1 MSQRQQSCARGSRG
15 WLVAICLAQFFAI
28 VPATGAQLRP
38 ISLGLAGGTTVPS
51 GRLDSSLDRGY
62 HGLVTLRVGFPVL
75 PLHVRADV
83 MHGQFAAKS
92 PGGTDLRL
100 TSVSGNLGY
109 DIVPLGLAAV
119 YAVGGA
125 GYYWTDD
132 ASGGTRT
139 RTTGWNAGAGIRLS
153 LGSVRLF
160 GEARYHSTST
170 ASGDARFVPVTIG
183 VLF

>member
-1 MSQRQQSCARGSRG
+1 
-15 WLVAICLAQFFAI
+15 
-28 VPATGAQLRP
+28 
-38 ISLGLAGGTTVPS
+38 
-51 GRLDSSLDRGY
+51 
-62 HGLVTLRVGFPVL
+62 LRVGFPVI

-83 MHGQFAAKS
+83 VHGQLAAKS

-132 ASGGTRT
+132 ANGGARS
-139 RTTGWNAGAGIRLS
+139 RAAGWNAGAGIRLS

-160 GEARYHSTST
+160 GEARYHATRT
-170 ASGDARFVPVTIG
+170 GAGDDARFIPVSIG

>member
-1 MSQRQQSCARGSRG
+1 MG
-15 WLVAICLAQFFAI
+15 
-28 VPATGAQLRP
+28 ATA
-38 ISLGLAGGTTVPS
+38 PS
-51 GRLDSSLDRGY
+51 GSLERSLERGY
-62 HGLVTLRVGFPVL
+62 HGLVTLRVGLPVL

-83 MHGQFAAKS
+83 MHGQLGAKS
-92 PGGTDLRL
+92 PAGADLRL

-109 DIVPLGLAAV
+109 DILPLGLAAV

-132 ASGGTRT
+132 ANGGART
-139 RTTGWNAGAGIRLS
+139 RSTGWNAGAGVRLS

-170 ASGDARFVPVTIG
+170 ASGDVHVVPITIG